1 MRLLIA
7 ALFLGLTTHAYAQ
20 PQPPPPEVEA
30 LGRMLGDAQ
39 QREFLA
45 TARAVVAERRATAAE
60 AKLAAQPAAKGTPE

>member
-20 PQPPPPEVEA
+20 PQPPPEVEA